1 MDNAEKIRRLE
12 AFLEDEEQAADPLTH
27 FMLGR
32 EYLEAKRYEDAA
44 KTLTTCVT
52 LNPEYSAA
60 YRFLGD
66 AYRKN
71 GDLVN
76 AKKTYELGKS
86 VAYKKGDLQAA
97 KEMEAFLSKL

>member
-1 MDNAEKIRRLE
+1 MDNAEKIKRLE
-12 AFLEDEEQAADPLTH
+12 AFLEDEEQARDPLTH

-32 EYLEAKRYEDAA
+32 EYLEAKRFQQAA
-44 KTLTTCVT
+44 ASLTTCVQ

-71 GDLVN
+71 GEV
-76 AKKTYELGKS
+76 AKARETYELGKS
-86 VAYKKGDLQAA
+86 VANEMGDLQAA
-97 KEMEAFLSKL
+97 KEMEAFLAKL